1 MQESLEVVLNKDV
14 RNDSDR
20 DVNTFSGNDIDIDGD
35 RDLITNGM
43 MM

>member
-1 MQESLEVVLNKDV
+1 MWESLEVALNKDV
-14 RNDSDR
+14 RNDLDS

-35 RDLITNGM
+35 RDLVMNQM